1 LFADSLQA
9 RASTTRRAFDWEFI
23 AEAIVLSAVL
33 TIGLTTAADFGTTV
47 DEFNT
52 EPYGHQALAWYL
64 SGFTNDAL
72 FHNPEWIH
80 LYGPWSQI
88 LIAIAQ
94 SISPADPLTVRHAMT
109 FVIGM
114 LGIAALGPIARLTIG
129 RWAGLT
135 AIVLCL
141 ITGYVYGHLFFSPI
155 DVPFMTAMTWAT
167 LAIIV
172 MTRRVVPS
180 WPAVIGA
187 GMALG
192 LAVGTRP
199 GGVIA
204 QVYCVGAASLC
215 AVEILAKHR
224 SGSRAALG
232 ALALRTGAAIIIA
245 WLAAIAL
252 WPWLQIGNPLRQF
265 WNAFTNFTKLD
276 MSFEFQ
282 HWGSAISTY
291 ELPWHYIPGQ
301 LLARLADPF
310 VALLLLSLGLAVV
323 HSVRFAIDA
332 RRDMA
337 ARGSDGVRATA
348 LALARA
354 RGLLVVAVAALSPI
368 VLVIVLDTTI
378 YDGVRHILFAIPM
391 LALLASW
398 GFVHLLPLM
407 RKAPAAAGAGIGV
420 LLGAAVATLVALHP
434 LQYVAINSLSGGTKG
449 AYGRFELDYWSAAA
463 TLAIRRLEQRLDQ
476 ASERKFPKVMV
487 CIGWR
492 EALVA
497 PLFRRDW
504 EVTTSQHDA
513 DFLIE
518 TERFPC
524 AEGTGAVLIDEVRRA
539 GRSFAR
545 TYAMQRGP

>member
-1 LFADSLQA
+1 LVADTLLA
-9 RASTTRRAFDWEFI
+9 RAPSARRAFDWEFI
-23 AEAIVLSAVL
+23 AEATLLSVVLA
-33 TIGLTTAADFGTTV
+33 IGLFTVGDVGTTV

-64 SGFTNDAL
+64 SGFTDDAL
-72 FHNPEWIH
+72 FHNREWIH

-94 SISPADPLTVRHAMT
+94 SISPADPLTVRHAVT
-109 FVIGM
+109 FVIGV

-167 LAIIV
+167 LAIIM

-180 WPAVIGA
+180 WPAVLATGL
-187 GMALG
+187 ALG

-199 GGVIA
+199 GGIIA

-224 SGSRAALG
+224 SGLRGALG
-232 ALALRTGAAIIIA
+232 ALAVRTGAAIVIA
-245 WLAAIAL
+245 WLTAIAL

-265 WNAFTNFTKLD
+265 WSAFTNFTKLD

-282 HWGSAISTY
+282 HWGNAISTY

-301 LLARLADPF
+301 LLVRLADPF
-310 VALLLLSLGLAVV
+310 IVLLLLSLGLGVI
-323 HSVRFAIDA
+323 HGVRFAIDA
-332 RRDMA
+332 WHDMA
-337 ARGSDGVRATA
+337 ARGSDGLRATA

-354 RGLLVVAVAALSPI
+354 RALLVVAVAALSPI

-391 LALLASW
+391 LAVLASW
-398 GFVHLLPLM
+398 GFVRLLPLM
-407 RKAPAAAGAGIGV
+407 RRVPVAAGAAIGV
-420 LLGAAVATLVALHP
+420 VLGLSVAMLVALHP
-434 LQYVAINSLSGGTKG
+434 LQYVAMNALTGGTRG
-449 AYGRFELDYWSAAA
+449 AYGKFELDYWSAAA
-463 TLAIRRLEQRLDQ
+463 TLAIRRLEQRLDHS
-476 ASERKFPKVMV
+476 AERQYPKVMV

-504 EVTTSQHDA
+504 EVATSQREA

-545 TYAMQRGP
+545 TYAIQRAP